1 MDSWEFNKI
10 AAAVLAALLLA
21 FGSSTVVGLMHGEH
35 GGGHEKAGYKLPVE
49 VADASGGGHETAAKQ
64 EFEFG
69 PVAAAMQTAT
79 AAAGESVFKKCKTC
93 HTPNE
98 GGKNAVG
105 PNLWGIVGSEKGAHE
120 GFSYSKGMKEKGGK
134 WDFDALAHFIHKPNS
149 YIKGTKM
156 SFAGLKDTNDLANV
170 LVYLRSLSSNPA
182 PLPTPAAAKE
192 EKKPAPTAA
201 STEKPNAPA
210 APAPAGGKPATPA
223 APAAGGEKPKAN

>member
-21 FGSSTVVGLMHGEH
+21 FGSSTVVGLMHGGH
-35 GGGHEKAGYKLPVE
+35 GGGHEKAGYKLPVD
-49 VADASGGGHETAAKQ
+49 VADASGGGHETAAKK

-105 PNLWGIVGSEKGAHE
+105 PNLWGVVGREKASHE
-120 GFSYSKGMKEKGGK
+120 GFNYSKALKEKGGK
-134 WDFDALAHFIHKPNS
+134 WDFDALAHFIHDPKGWAR
-149 YIKGTKM
+149 GTKM
-156 SFAGLKDTNDLANV
+156 AFAGVKDTNDLANV
-170 LVYLRSLSSNPA
+170 LVYLRSLSSSPA
-182 PLPTPAAAKE
+182 PLPTPTAAKE
-192 EKKPAPTAA
+192 EKPAPAA
-201 STEKPNAPA
+201 AAEKPKAPA
-210 APAPAGGKPATPA
+210 APAPAGEKPA
-223 APAAGGEKPKAN
+223 APAAPSAGGEKPKAN